1 VRSAVAPR
9 RFAAVLRKFFMRQ
22 KDPLRQLN
30 VGLLHG
36 GGISMGC
43 KRVLFTFLMLVLV
56 LIAACPTAIAAVDGG
71 LGMLFDPLGIFRHT
85 GGRSHHVHRKM
96 ARSPVHVH
104 HERTVAKATPGT
116 TQAPQS
122 DYWPRAFDDLFGFVF
137 WTPGRDDF
145 WSHGYADIVGGIFSP
160 AGAAGQA
167 ADQTA
172 DQDTDA
178 DHRLETCKASTASV
192 GSAGDQA
199 DDAILKYIDRRIE
212 PAKPP
217 DDVVNELRSALLKAE
232 ERVAP
237 GCPETYLAAAAPE
250 RLKKIGDRLWLMRQA
265 VLIVRMPL
273 EKVYDALPS
282 RQKGQID
289 GTDLTR
295 PKCVR
300 AGPETLSWP
309 RDEIE
314 QAIHPNTEQ
323 RAGLERLRMIMLQ
336 MGQWLSMSCPQQA
349 PATARERL
357 DLAGDRLNAML
368 YAARISG
375 VALRNLYGSLDEEQ
389 KVNFQAIGRQQPNAS
404 RAANLR

>member
-1 VRSAVAPR
+1 
-9 RFAAVLRKFFMRQ
+9 
-22 KDPLRQLN
+22 
-30 VGLLHG
+30 
-36 GGISMGC
+36 MGC
-43 KRVLFTFLMLVLV
+43 KRVLFTFFMLVLV
-56 LIAACPTAIAAVDGG
+56 LLAACPTAIAAADGG

-96 ARSPVHVH
+96 ARSPAHAH
-104 HERTVAKATPGT
+104 HERTVAKTMPGT
-116 TQAPQS
+116 TQTPQS
-122 DYWPRAFDDLFGFVF
+122 DYWPQAFDDLFGFVF
-137 WTPGRDDF
+137 WTSGRDDF

-160 AGAAGQA
+160 AGAVGQP

-172 DQDTDA
+172 DQDADA
-178 DHRLETCKASTASV
+178 DHRLENCKASTASV
-192 GSAGDQA
+192 GSAGGQA
-199 DDAILKYIDRRIE
+199 DDAIFKYIDRRIE
-212 PAKPP
+212 PARPP
-217 DDVVNELRSALLKAE
+217 NDVFNEFRISLLKAE

-273 EKVYDALPS
+273 EKVYDTLS
-282 RQKGQID
+282 SGQKGRID

-295 PKCVR
+295 LKCAR
-300 AGPETLSWP
+300 GGPESLSWP

-314 QAIHPNTEQ
+314 QALHPNMEQ
-323 RAGLERLRMIMLQ
+323 RASLERLRMIMLQ
-336 MGQWLSMSCPQQA
+336 MGQWLNMSCPQQP
-349 PATARERL
+349 PATAVERL

-368 YAARISG
+368 YAARITG
-375 VALRNLYGSLDEEQ
+375 VALRNLYGSLDEQQ